1 MDGRR
6 KMTKER
12 LESYQSC
19 KKEIQELRYKL
30 DHLGEGDSLMGN
42 DIIFDYRTGY
52 PRPQSVVGY
61 DHRRKKRLR
70 TLYETRIG
78 KLEKGCTEIVE
89 WIEAIEDSMT
99 RRIFRMY
106 YIDGMGQNK
115 IAKQVHLA
123 QSKVSEKIVK
133 YLQSG

>member
-1 MDGRR
+1 M
-6 KMTKER
+6 
-12 LESYQSC
+12 
-19 KKEIQELRYKL
+19 
-30 DHLGEGDSLMGN
+30 
-42 DIIFDYRTGY
+42 
-52 PRPQSVVGY
+52 
-61 DHRRKKRLR
+61 
-70 TLYETRIG
+70 
-78 KLEKGCTEIVE
+78 E